1 MAAVRA
7 QQRVEGKERGSA
19 KGGGDKIIKH
29 FIVPKKNFEDEENVQ
44 KLKTYQTL
52 NPRRSF
58 LAAAVR
64 LRKIVGLRRRS
75 EKSSGD
81 SCDFCFNYFCDYYKK
96 SSVDS

>member
-1 MAAVRA
+1 M
-7 QQRVEGKERGSA
+7 EGKERGGE

-29 FIVPKKNFEDEENVQ
+29 FIVPKKTLKTRRTCKNY
-44 KLKTYQTL
+44 KTYQTL

-64 LRKIVGLRRRS
+64 WKKIVGLRRRS

-81 SCDFCFNYFCDYYKK
+81 SCDFFVSTIIVTIMRRAQIYFF
-96 SSVDS
+96 